1 MLHLKVAPLIYEKWF
16 GHVIKYQCPLHF
28 IKQYIF
34 FVILPVLQTPAF
46 KNMLLQHQNL
56 LIVFFFVLVLVKI
69 SKANL

>member
-16 GHVIKYQCPLHF
+16 GHVIKYQCPLRF

-46 KNMLLQHQNL
+46 KNML
-56 LIVFFFVLVLVKI
+56 FVLVLVKI